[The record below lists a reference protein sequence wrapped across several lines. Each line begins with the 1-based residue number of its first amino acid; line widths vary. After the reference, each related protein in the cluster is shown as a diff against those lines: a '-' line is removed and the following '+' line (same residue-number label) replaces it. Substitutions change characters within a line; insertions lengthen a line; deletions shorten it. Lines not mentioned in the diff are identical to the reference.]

1 MELELQWVLL
11 MTVKTVIHSFCV
23 VIFLNINDVIQS
35 ELCTGPFSAC
45 FIKHNSSVKV
55 TVRYWILK
63 YSKSNNLIIY

>member
-11 MTVKTVIHSFCV
+11 MTVKAVIHSFCV
-23 VIFLNINDVIQS
+23 VIFLNINDVMQS

-45 FIKHNSSVKV
+45 FTKHNSSVKV
-55 TVRYWILK
+55 TVRCWILK